1 MEAKGVILVAP
12 ELQKSKFK
20 RLDFALVG
28 TCAYFGAWGGLFG
41 LLGISNSKKEDTK
54 RLRTRACNIF
64 LWPVLHRG

>member
-1 MEAKGVILVAP
+1 VEAKVVILVAP

-41 LLGISNSKKEDTK
+41 LLGISNSKKENTK
-54 RLRTRACNIF
+54 RLRTRECNIF